1 MDHSEHNV
9 TQNKLRSYELTWLK
23 FYVILRV
30 AKYIAAIQ
38 MECLYQLLLP
48 IYKYI
53 YNVLERSLQ
62 DYLP

>member
-23 FYVILRV
+23 FYVILHV

-53 YNVLERSLQ
+53 NNVLERSLQ